1 MGEEGGKRER
11 GRPKRG
17 AVPPGLPSHNGHGAP
32 GGGGHAASC
41 KSRRGDRRTRPPCHG
56 NRANEKRGPEGNM
69 TRDRARQSHEGPE
82 GRSLPT
88 RDFTCHIWE
97 IWTIKPQGGRVG
109 PGRAPAGARVQP
121 WRNPGAPLAG
131 SRERGSQRG
140 ERRPPVGPPAS
151 CDGRGTRQDAIFHD
165 KRQRGSRVMCEACGH
180 CESDQSNCEACGH
193 CESDQRQ

>member
-1 MGEEGGKRER
+1 MVPAETCHDACDMGEEGGKRER

-17 AVPPGLPSHNGHGAP
+17 PSQVGCRATMATEH
-32 GGGGHAASC
+32 
-41 KSRRGDRRTRPPCHG
+41 RRTRPPCHG
-56 NRANEKRGPEGNM
+56 NRANEGRGPEGNM
-69 TRDRARQSHEGPE
+69 TRDRARQSHEKPE
-82 GRSLPT
+82 DRSLPT

-165 KRQRGSRVMCEACGH
+165 KRQSRSRAMCEACGH
-180 CESDQSNCEACGH
+180 CEP
-193 CESDQRQ
+193 DQRQ